1 MSFQK
6 EFFFELCLWL
16 YLQGIPTSV
25 LRLPINIALEGN
37 SGYDVT
43 SVTVGALANQTQSD
57 PYEEPFGMI
66 HLCLDKNLVQEVS
79 FIYGNIK

>member
-1 MSFQK
+1 MSFQRK
-6 EFFFELCLWL
+6 FFFELCLWL

-79 FIYGNIK
+79 FIY